1 MAAPIPRRGKDVSG
15 ISLGSGAVLAGRA
28 MYPHCV
34 LDQAEDHI
42 LAMHLAERRW
52 RASVCNRLVRMSHPE
67 RLGASGGGQ
76 ANAIAEPPHV
86 NGHPSLAEFAAGYGL
101 KQSAARP
108 PLGSYVRQLWQRRH
122 FIWAFA
128 SAKNIAMYTES
139 RLGQVWQVLT
149 PLLNAAV
156 YYLIFGLLLGT
167 SRGLPHNT
175 FIPFLV
181 TGVFIFTFT
190 QRSVNSGARSVGD
203 NLSLI
208 RALHFPRA
216 TLPLAYTII
225 ELQQLLVSLGVLVI
239 IVLGFG
245 EPITWRWLLLFPVLL
260 MQLTFNIGISLAL
273 ARIGAFNRDIN
284 QLLPFVLRTWL
295 YFSGIIYSLSGLMHG
310 TRLAHHPWI
319 GHVLKANPAYV
330 YVELSRYSLLDA
342 YRGYVQHTLHEPTL
356 YLWWYAIGWAVVMFL
371 VGFWFFFRA
380 EERYG
385 RG

>member
-1 MAAPIPRRGKDVSG
+1 
-15 ISLGSGAVLAGRA
+15 
-28 MYPHCV
+28 
-34 LDQAEDHI
+34 
-42 LAMHLAERRW
+42 
-52 RASVCNRLVRMSHPE
+52 MSHPE
-67 RLGASGGGQ
+67 RLGASGGGS
-76 ANAIAEPPHV
+76 ANAVAEPPHT
-86 NGHPSLAEFAAGYGL
+86 NGQRSLAEFAASNGL
-101 KQSAARP
+101 TQSAARP

-156 YYLIFGLLLGT
+156 YYLIFGLLLNT

-181 TGVFIFTFT
+181 CGVFVFTFT
-190 QRSVNSGARSVGD
+190 QRSVQSGAKSVGD

-216 TLPLAYTII
+216 SMPLAYTII
-225 ELQQLLVSLGVLVI
+225 ELQQLLISMGVLFV

-245 EPITWRWLLLFPVLL
+245 EPPTFNWLLLVPVLI
-260 MQLTFNIGISLAL
+260 MQLTFNIGISLTL
-273 ARIGAFNRDIN
+273 ARVGAFNRDIQ
-284 QLLPFVLRTWL
+284 QLLPFIMRTWL
-295 YFSGIIYSLSGLMHG
+295 YFSGIIFSLSGLTHG
-310 TRLAHHPWI
+310 SRLKHHPWV
-319 GHVLKANPAYV
+319 GHVLEANPGYI
-330 YVELSRYSLLDA
+330 YVELSRLSLLKS
-342 YRGYVQHTLHEPTL
+342 YQGYVHQKLHEPTTH
-356 YLWWYAIGWAVVMFL
+356 LWWYGLAWALVMF
-371 VGFWFFFRA
+371 VIGFWFFFRA

>member
-1 MAAPIPRRGKDVSG
+1 M
-15 ISLGSGAVLAGRA
+15 
-28 MYPHCV
+28 
-34 LDQAEDHI
+34 
-42 LAMHLAERRW
+42 
-52 RASVCNRLVRMSHPE
+52 
-67 RLGASGGGQ
+67 
-76 ANAIAEPPHV
+76 
-86 NGHPSLAEFAAGYGL
+86 NGHPSLAEFAAAQGL

-108 PLGSYVRQLWQRRH
+108 PMGSYINQLWQRRH

-149 PLLNAAV
+149 PLLNATV
-156 YYLIFGLLLGT
+156 YYLIFGLLLNT

-181 TGVFIFTFT
+181 TGVFLFTFT
-190 QRSVNSGARSVGD
+190 QRSVNSGAKSVGD

-225 ELQQLLVSLGVLVI
+225 ELQQLLISMVVLFM

-245 EPITWRWLLLFPVLL
+245 EPLTFDWLLLLPVLI
-260 MQLTFNIGISLAL
+260 MQLTFNVGISLAL
-273 ARIGAFNRDIN
+273 ARIGAFNRDIQ

-295 YFSGIIYSLSGLMHG
+295 YFSGVIYSLSGLMKSSKI
-310 TRLAHHPWI
+310 ADHPWI
-319 GHVLKANPAYV
+319 GHILEANPAYV
-330 YVELSRYSLLDA
+330 YIELSRLSLLDS
-342 YRGYVQHTLHEPTL
+342 YRGYVHEKLNEPTGH
-356 YLWWYAIGWAVVMFL
+356 LWWYGIGWSVVMFV

>member
-1 MAAPIPRRGKDVSG
+1 
-15 ISLGSGAVLAGRA
+15 
-28 MYPHCV
+28 
-34 LDQAEDHI
+34 
-42 LAMHLAERRW
+42 
-52 RASVCNRLVRMSHPE
+52 MSHPE
-67 RLGASGGGQ
+67 RLGASGGGS

-86 NGHPSLAEFAAGYGL
+86 NGHPSLAEFATGYGL

-156 YYLIFGLLLGT
+156 YYLIFGLLLNT

-181 TGVFIFTFT
+181 AGVFIFTFT
-190 QRSVNSGARSVGD
+190 QRSVNSGAKSVGD

-216 TLPLAYTII
+216 SLPLAYTII
-225 ELQQLLVSLGVLVI
+225 ELQQLLVSMVVLFV

-245 EPITWRWLLLFPVLL
+245 EPLTLNWLLLVPVLI
-260 MQLTFNIGISLAL
+260 MQLTFNVGISLAL
-273 ARIGAFNRDIN
+273 ARIGAFNRDIQ
-284 QLLPFVLRTWL
+284 QLLPFILRTWL
-295 YFSGIIYSLSGLMHG
+295 YFSGIIYSLSGLMKSSKIHE
-310 TRLAHHPWI
+310 HPWI
-319 GHVLKANPAYV
+319 GHILEANPAYV
-330 YVELSRYSLLDA
+330 YVELSRLALLDS
-342 YRGYVQHTLHEPTL
+342 YRGYVHQKLNEPTMH
-356 YLWWYAIGWAVVMFL
+356 LWWYGAAWAVVMFV

>member
-1 MAAPIPRRGKDVSG
+1 M
-15 ISLGSGAVLAGRA
+15 
-28 MYPHCV
+28 
-34 LDQAEDHI
+34 
-42 LAMHLAERRW
+42 
-52 RASVCNRLVRMSHPE
+52 
-67 RLGASGGGQ
+67 
-76 ANAIAEPPHV
+76 
-86 NGHPSLAEFAAGYGL
+86 NGHPSLAEFATGFGL

-108 PLGSYVRQLWQRRH
+108 PMGSYIRQLWQRRH

-156 YYLIFGLLLGT
+156 YYLIFGLLLNT

-181 TGVFIFTFT
+181 AGVFVFTFT
-190 QRSVNSGARSVGD
+190 QRSVNSGAKSVGD

-216 TLPLAYTII
+216 SLPLAYTII
-225 ELQQLLVSLGVLVI
+225 ELQQLLVSMIVLFV

-245 EPITWRWLLLFPVLL
+245 EPLTLNWLMLAPVLL
-260 MQLTFNIGISLAL
+260 MQLLFNVGISLTL
-273 ARIGAFNRDIN
+273 ARIGAFNRDIQ
-284 QLLPFVLRTWL
+284 QLLPFILRTWL
-295 YFSGIIYSLSGLMHG
+295 YFSGIIYSLSGLMKSSKIHE
-310 TRLAHHPWI
+310 HPWI
-319 GHVLKANPAYV
+319 GQILEANPGYV
-330 YVELSRYSLLDA
+330 YVELSRLSLLDS
-342 YRGYVQHTLHEPTL
+342 YRGYVHQTLHESTMH
-356 YLWWYAIGWAVVMFL
+356 LWWYALGWAFVMFL
-371 VGFWFFFRA
+371 VGFWFFYRA